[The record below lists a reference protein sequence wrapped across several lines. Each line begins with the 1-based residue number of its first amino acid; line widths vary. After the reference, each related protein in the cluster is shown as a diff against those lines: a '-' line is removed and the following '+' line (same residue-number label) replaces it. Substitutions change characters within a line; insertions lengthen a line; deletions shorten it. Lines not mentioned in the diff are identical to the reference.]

1 MNLKSFIHQ
10 LEQQQHLTLNE
21 MLEAAKF
28 IFDEETPKED
38 IASFLIAMSAKGETT
53 QEVAGLAT
61 VMRSHAISV
70 DAPEGIY
77 IDNCGTGGDG
87 LHSFNIST
95 TAAFVLAG
103 GGIKVAKHGNRKV
116 SSASGSSD
124 VLEALGIALLPNV
137 TQTEQLLKEHGI
149 AFLHAPNMHPKLK
162 RIGEVRQHIG
172 KPTIFNLVGPLTN
185 PVPLKTQFVGIN
197 RPNFTTDYAEVLKLL
212 GRERAVVVSGA
223 QGMDEASLDGENTF
237 VLLDQGDIIP
247 FKLRAEDVDLTPQPL
262 SAIRGGS
269 PEENAVIMRELLAC
283 KQSAYFDT
291 VLLNAGIGF
300 FAYGLA
306 DTMKDGI
313 EKARE
318 SILSGRA
325 LEKLHAV
332 VAYSQAAI
340 GGLKH
345 DHIK

>member
-1 MNLKSFIHQ
+1 MSLLPYIEQ
-10 LEQQQHLTLNE
+10 LLRKEHLVFNDMQQ
-21 MLEAAKF
+21 AAQL
-28 IFDEETPKED
+28 IFDEQTPKEQ
-38 IASFLIAMSAKGETT
+38 IASFLIAMNDKGVTAH
-53 QEVAGLAT
+53 EVAGLAD
-61 VMRSHAISV
+61 VMKSHAVSV

-87 LHSFNIST
+87 LQSFNIST
-95 TAAFVLAG
+95 TSAFVLAG
-103 GGIKVAKHGNRKV
+103 GGILVAKHGNRKI

-124 VLEALGIALLPNV
+124 VLEALGITLLPNT
-137 TQTEQLLKEHGI
+137 TQTTELLKQFGI

-162 RIGEVRQHIG
+162 RIGEIRQALG

-197 RPNFTTDYAEVLKLL
+197 RPNFTTDYAEVLHML
-212 GRERAVVVSGA
+212 GRERAIVVSGA

-247 FKLRAEDVDLTPQPL
+247 FKLRAEDVGLTPQPL

-269 PEENAVIMRELLAC
+269 PSENAEIMRALLKG
-283 KQSAYFDT
+283 KQSVFFDT
-291 VLLNAGIGF
+291 VVLNAGIGF

-306 DTMKDGI
+306 ETMKEGI
-313 EKARE
+313 EMAKD

-325 LEKLHAV
+325 YDKLEQMITFSKEEA
-332 VAYSQAAI
+332 
-340 GGLKH
+340 LK
-345 DHIK
+345 